1 MMRIL
6 IWIGALL
13 PIVYAALRF
22 SVEFHPQTVRDALVF
37 MEPYVQVT
45 LTKVPVDSLKFLS
58 DLAGNS
64 ALWMLAITLLVT
76 PLRSYIGINF
86 LKYRRL
92 LGLFTFFY
100 ALIHALLFIGVDQQ
114 FDFLG
119 VNHEVV
125 SKPFIAF
132 GMGAFLILLLMA
144 LTSSKKLFGKFKSW
158 HKLVYIAVVLIAVHY
173 LMSHKTISLTHVAV
187 VGTLFS
193 LLALRL
199 LKR

>member
-1 MMRIL
+1 MRIL

-22 SVEFHPQTVRDALVF
+22 SVEFHPKIVHDFLVF
-37 MEPYVQVT
+37 MEQCGQVI
-45 LTKVPVDSLKFLS
+45 LTKTPSDPLKFSS

-64 ALWMLAITLLVT
+64 ALWMLAITLMVT

-92 LGLFTFFY
+92 LGLFAFFY
-100 ALIHALLFIGVDQQ
+100 ALIHALLFIGVDLQ
-114 FDFLG
+114 FDFIG
-119 VNHEVV
+119 VNHEVLT
-125 SKPFIAF
+125 KPFIAF

-144 LTSSKKLFGKFKSW
+144 LTSTKKLFAKFRSW
-158 HKLVYIAVVLIAVHY
+158 HKLVYIAIVLIAIHY
-173 LMSHKTISLTHVAV
+173 LMSHKTITITHVAV

>member
-1 MMRIL
+1 LRIL

-13 PIVYAALRF
+13 PLIYAALRF
-22 SVEFHPQTVRDALVF
+22 SVAFHPQWLHDILVF
-37 MEPYVQVT
+37 LEGYIHLI
-45 LTKVPVDSLKFLS
+45 LTRTPIDPLKFLS

-64 ALWMLAITLLVT
+64 ALWILALTLLVT
-76 PLRSYIGINF
+76 PLRSYIGINL

-92 LGLFTFFY
+92 LGLFAFFY
-100 ALIHALLFIGVDQQ
+100 ALIHALMFIGIDQQ
-114 FDFLG
+114 FDLFG
-119 VNHEVV
+119 VQHEVIT
-125 SKPFIAF
+125 KPFIAF

-144 LTSSKKLFGKFKSW
+144 LTSSKKLYAKFRSW
-158 HKLVYIAVVLIAVHY
+158 HKLVYVAVVLIAIHY
-173 LMSHKTISLTHVAV
+173 LMSHKTITITHIAV

>member
-1 MMRIL
+1 MRIL

-22 SVEFHPQTVRDALVF
+22 SVEFHPQTVHDILVF
-37 MEPYVQVT
+37 MEQYCRVI
-45 LTKVPVDSLKFLS
+45 LTKTPSDPLKFLS

-64 ALWMLAITLLVT
+64 ALWILAITLMVT

-92 LGLFTFFY
+92 LGLFSFFY

-114 FDFLG
+114 FNFIG
-119 VNHEVV
+119 VNHEVLT
-125 SKPFIAF
+125 KPFIAF

-144 LTSSKKLFGKFKSW
+144 LTSTKKLFAKFRSW
-158 HKLVYIAVVLIAVHY
+158 HKLVYIAIVLIAIHY
-173 LMSHKTISLTHVAV
+173 LMSHKTITITHVAV

>member
-1 MMRIL
+1 MRVL
-6 IWIGALL
+6 IWLGALSPL
-13 PIVYAALRF
+13 VYAALRF
-22 SVEFHPQTVRDALVF
+22 SVEFHPQWLHDVLVSL
-37 MEPYVQVT
+37 EPYIHVT
-45 LTKVPVDSLKFLS
+45 LTKVPADPLKFLS
-58 DLAGNS
+58 DLVGNS
-64 ALWMLAITLLVT
+64 ALWLLAITLLVT

-92 LGLFTFFY
+92 LGLYAFFY
-100 ALIHALLFIGVDQQ
+100 AFIHALLFIGGDQQ
-114 FDFLG
+114 FDLIG
-119 VNHEVV
+119 VKHEVV

-144 LTSSKKLFGKFKSW
+144 LTSTKKLFAKFRSW
-158 HKLVYIAVVLIAVHY
+158 HKLVYIAVVLIAIHY
-173 LMSHKTISLTHVAV
+173 LMSHKTVTLTHVAV

>member
-1 MMRIL
+1 ML

-22 SVEFHPQTVRDALVF
+22 SVEFHPQALHTVLVF
-37 MEPYVQVT
+37 VEPYVHVI
-45 LTKVPVDSLKFLS
+45 LTKIPTDPLKFLS
-58 DLAGNS
+58 DLSGNS
-64 ALWMLAITLLVT
+64 ALWMLAVTLLVT

-92 LGLFTFFY
+92 MGLFAFFY

-114 FDFLG
+114 FDLRG
-119 VNHEVV
+119 VNHEVL

-144 LTSSKKLFGKFKSW
+144 LTSSKKLFAKFKSW

-173 LMSHKTISLTHVAV
+173 LMSHKTITLTHVAV

-199 LKR
+199 LKK

>member
-1 MMRIL
+1 MRVL

-13 PIVYAALRF
+13 PLVYAALRF
-22 SVEFHPQTVRDALVF
+22 SVAFHPQWLHDILVF
-37 MEPYVQVT
+37 LEGYVHLILKRSPT
-45 LTKVPVDSLKFLS
+45 DPLKFLS

-64 ALWMLAITLLVT
+64 ALWILALTLLVT
-76 PLRSYIGINF
+76 PLRSYIGINL

-92 LGLFTFFY
+92 LGLFAFFY
-100 ALIHALLFIGVDQQ
+100 ALVHALLFIGVDQQ
-114 FDFLG
+114 FDVFG
-119 VNHEVV
+119 VQHEVIT
-125 SKPFIAF
+125 KPFIAF
-132 GMGAFLILLLMA
+132 GMGAFLIVLLMA
-144 LTSSKKLFGKFKSW
+144 LTSTKKFYAKFRSW

-173 LMSHKTISLTHVAV
+173 LMSHKTITITHIAV

>member
-1 MMRIL
+1 MRIL

-22 SVEFHPQTVRDALVF
+22 SVEFHPQTVHDFLVF
-37 MEPYVQVT
+37 MEQNCQVI
-45 LTKVPVDSLKFLS
+45 LTKTPSDPLKFLS

-64 ALWMLAITLLVT
+64 ALWMLAITLMVT

-92 LGLFTFFY
+92 LGLFAFFY
-100 ALIHALLFIGVDQQ
+100 ALIHALLFIGVDLQ
-114 FDFLG
+114 FDFIG
-119 VNHEVV
+119 VTHEVLT
-125 SKPFIAF
+125 KPFIAF

-144 LTSSKKLFGKFKSW
+144 LTSSKKLFAKFRSW
-158 HKLVYIAVVLIAVHY
+158 HKLVYIAIVLIAIHY
-173 LMSHKTISLTHVAV
+173 LMSHKTITITHVAV

-193 LLALRL
+193 LLVLRL

>member
-1 MMRIL
+1 MRIL

-22 SVEFHPQTVRDALVF
+22 SVEFHPQIVHDFLVF
-37 MEPYVQVT
+37 MEQYSQVI
-45 LTKVPVDSLKFLS
+45 LTKTPSDPLKFLS

-64 ALWMLAITLLVT
+64 ALWMLAITLMVT

-92 LGLFTFFY
+92 LGLFAFFY

-114 FDFLG
+114 FDFIG
-119 VNHEVV
+119 VNHEVLT
-125 SKPFIAF
+125 KPFISF

-144 LTSSKKLFGKFKSW
+144 LTSTKNLFAKFRSW
-158 HKLVYIAVVLIAVHY
+158 HKLVYIAIVLIAIHY
-173 LMSHKTISLTHVAV
+173 LMSHKTITITHVAV

>member
-1 MMRIL
+1 MRIL
-6 IWIGALL
+6 IWMGALL

-22 SVEFHPQTVRDALVF
+22 SVEFHPQGVRDILLF
-37 MEPYVQVT
+37 LEPYVQVT
-45 LTKVPVDSLKFLS
+45 LTKTPSDPLKFLS
-58 DLAGNS
+58 DLVGNS
-64 ALWMLAITLLVT
+64 ALWMLAITLMVT

-92 LGLFTFFY
+92 LGLFAFFY

-114 FDFLG
+114 FDFIG

-144 LTSSKKLFGKFKSW
+144 LTSTRKLFVKFKLW

-173 LMSHKTISLTHVAV
+173 LMSHKTITMMHITV

-199 LKR
+199 VKR